1 MFEEQIFPTLSPD
14 EPEEAED
21 TEKDAPEEADEAP
34 DTAEEEDG
42 PTEKGAEGK
51 DKAEGDAKPKLIF
64 GKYKTLEEAEKAFKS
79 LERSFGKKSSEAA
92 RLRKALDQLR
102 TPAKDEKT
110 EPDPLEEVLKD
121 PDKWMERLYK
131 EGPKAVLEI
140 VEKAVERRTK
150 PIEEKV
156 ATNTYME
163 QVRQFREEHP
173 DLDEYAEDMAEWLK
187 AHPKIAREPDA
198 LETAY
203 KAVKFD
209 RLMETLPSIVSEASK
224 TKAKAN
230 LDKQAARMPS
240 GGRQTAKEPTPE
252 DALAASL
259 LAEDRKARGIFG

>member
-21 TEKDAPEEADEAP
+21 TEKDAPEEADEAA
-34 DTAEEEDG
+34 DTAGEEEATAD
-42 PTEKGAEGK
+42 E
-51 DKAEGDAKPKLIF
+51 KAEGDKPQLIF
-64 GKYKTLEEAEKAFKS
+64 GKYKSLEEAEKAYKN
-79 LERSFGKKSSEAA
+79 LERSFGKKSTEAA
-92 RLRKALDQLR
+92 RLRKELEQLR